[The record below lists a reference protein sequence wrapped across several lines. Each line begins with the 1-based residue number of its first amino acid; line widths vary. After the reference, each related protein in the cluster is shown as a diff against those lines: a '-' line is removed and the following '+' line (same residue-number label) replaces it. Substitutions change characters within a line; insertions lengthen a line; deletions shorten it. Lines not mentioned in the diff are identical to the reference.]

1 MQAGSRM
8 VCRYGLENA
17 IGRNELEV
25 DDQVWKEAS
34 GIQTRRWQRVADCL
48 YKSGCMKGVSIFD
61 NEGHKPFR
69 PVIGDDSDNG
79 LISILSFVVIFM
91 HAYI

>member
-1 MQAGSRM
+1 MQAGNRM
-8 VCRYGLENA
+8 VCRCELENA

-34 GIQTRRWQRVADCL
+34 GIQTGQLAKGSP
-48 YKSGCMKGVSIFD
+48 KSGCLKGVSIFD
-61 NEGHKPFR
+61 NDGHKPFR